1 MSSARARARHELE
14 DEEEREEKLET
25 ALGRDKLERVAVE
38 RRDGRR
44 VEGLAAGHSRRYGRR
59 AITVEH
65 RGKQ

>member
-44 VEGLAAGHSRRYGRR
+44 VEGLVAGMGGARSQWSTGVNNNY
-59 AITVEH
+59 V
-65 RGKQ
+65 